1 MRAILQAA
9 IFGGLLV
16 LTLGGSVH
24 AAEQI
29 VEIVGYKFVPDEIHV
44 KPGDT
49 VTWVNREKRV
59 SHSVLFLATGKES
72 DRLFPDERWS
82 RAFSD
87 PGRYEYR
94 CGPHPEMRGA
104 VVVGGD

>member
-1 MRAILQAA
+1 MRALLRAA
-9 IFGGLLV
+9 VVGGLLAFC
-16 LTLGGSVH
+16 LGGQAQ

-29 VEIVGYKFVPDEIHV
+29 VEIVGYQFVPAEVHIKV
-44 KPGDT
+44 GDT

-59 SHSVLFLATGKES
+59 SHSVLFLGTGKES

-82 RAFSD
+82 RDFSE

-94 CGPHPEMRGA
+94 CGPHAEMRA
-104 VVVGGD
+104 AIVVGE